1 MVSAL
6 SHRLGFVLLFAAGF
20 VFSACENDLEK
31 VNVLYSPK
39 RLPVESVRNTEI
51 LYTDSGQLVG
61 RLKSPQMDH
70 YLGERSFTV
79 MPKGVVLFLYDSA
92 GKVTTRM
99 KARFALKYD
108 DRDVVEAKGGV
119 EVVNERGERLETEHL
134 IWDQRGDAIR
144 SDVFVRI
151 TTQQEVLLGEGLTSN
166 QSFTRYRILKPRGT
180 VKLKDPLVNP

>member
-6 SHRLGFVLLFAAGF
+6 AHRLGSICLMGIAFLV
-20 VFSACENDLEK
+20 SSCENDLVK
-31 VNVLYSPK
+31 VNVLYSPQ

-51 LYTDSGQLVG
+51 LYTDSGLLVG

-70 YLGERSFTV
+70 YVGERSFTL

-108 DRDVVEAKGGV
+108 DRDVVDAKGGV

-134 IWDQRGDAIR
+134 IWDQQGDAIR

-166 QSFTRYRILKPRGT
+166 QAFTRYQILKPRGT